1 MNIYKIE
8 KEIIEKYT
16 HTCTYASAH
25 TYRIDR
31 DSIDTRERREDGYFP
46 RKDDAK
52 LTKIGKGKNFFP
64 SGKKNGFDSSF
75 IKTENL
81 TSPVR
86 DEVTMQH
93 SNSN

>member
-31 DSIDTRERREDGYFP
+31 DSIDTREEGRWLFSSQRRRQTY
-46 RKDDAK
+46 KDWQ
-52 LTKIGKGKNFFP
+52 
-64 SGKKNGFDSSF
+64 GKKLFPFRKEKRIRFVFYKNRKFDVSSKGRGHHATF
-75 IKTENL
+75 E
-81 TSPVR
+81 
-86 DEVTMQH
+86 Q
-93 SNSN
+93 